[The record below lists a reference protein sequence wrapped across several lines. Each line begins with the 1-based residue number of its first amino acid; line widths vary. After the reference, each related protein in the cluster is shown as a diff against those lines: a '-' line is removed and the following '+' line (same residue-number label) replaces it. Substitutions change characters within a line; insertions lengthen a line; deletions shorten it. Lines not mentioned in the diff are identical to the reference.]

1 MSSTYLVIGLGQ
13 FGSGLARELAKRGA
27 SVIAIDN
34 VKARVDAI
42 GPEVDQALQLDATDA
57 NAIAE
62 VEPHRVDAAIC
73 AIGAES
79 IEASILVTALLKE
92 HGAPRIITRVTSE
105 LQKRIVCRVG
115 ADDVVNPE
123 SEVARHVAQR
133 VLLPRLQQAFEIHKG
148 LSMAEIY
155 APKTFVD
162 QPLSNLNLRGRFGVN
177 VVAVYRSNE
186 ANSVINPGP
195 DTVINAGDRIALV
208 GSLDDIGRI
217 AKEN

>member
-13 FGSGLARELAKRGA
+13 FGSGLARELSKRGA
-27 SVIAIDN
+27 TVIAIDN
-34 VKARVDAI
+34 NKERVDAL
-42 GPEVDQALQLDATDA
+42 GPEVAQALELDATDA

-62 VEPHRVDAAIC
+62 VEPHKVDAAIC

-92 HGAPRIITRVTSE
+92 HGAPRIVTRVTGD
-105 LQKRIVCRVG
+105 LQERVVRRVG

-155 APKTFVD
+155 APKSFVE
-162 QPLSNLNLRGRFGVN
+162 QPLSTLNIRGRFGVN
-177 VVAVYRSNE
+177 IVAVYRSNE
-186 ANSVINPGP
+186 QGSVINPGP
-195 DTVINAGDRIALV
+195 DTVINAGDRVALV

-217 AKEN
+217 AKEH